1 MGDTCHPC
9 AAAVGGGIVTRQL
22 TTTAAEW
29 ASIRTEGDPATF
41 SATGG
46 RMVRTLWL
54 VARGNEHW
62 LMAPDEPKL
71 ISATP
76 PVEFVQACAPCETC
90 GDQRIATSGGP
101 GYFKGGRLH
110 HLAGGQ
116 TVMEIRCPDCCI
128 ELVSPCLLC
137 GGSGRTLGGP
147 LGEDVGDCR
156 CAMTEGLIVFGHA
169 YAVGSPLPIIR
180 GWARPDG
187 DSSGDVLSVW
197 KGHYG
202 PDVVMQRAW
211 NATAIQTQYADR
223 TAALAHAGPVEW
235 LVGKWAIELRVV
247 GS

>member
-1 MGDTCHPC
+1 M
-9 AAAVGGGIVTRQL
+9 TRQL
-22 TTTAAEW
+22 TITAAEW
-29 ASIRTEGDPATF
+29 ASVTDG
-41 SATGG
+41 
-46 RMVRTLWL
+46 TLWL
-54 VARGNEHW
+54 VREGDDCACSSDGGTWAGGGGFALSCPICHD
-62 LMAPDEPKL
+62 AD
-71 ISATP
+71 SVP
-76 PVEFVQACAPCETC
+76 PAEFMQTSAPCVPSAPWHERAHAGC
-90 GDQRIATSGGP
+90 NYLPGHFSGGALYCNKC
-101 GYFKGGRLH
+101 GW
-110 HLAGGQ
+110 AA
-116 TVMEIRCPDCCI
+116 RCPDCRI

-223 TAALAHAGPVEW
+223 TAALAHYGPSES

>member
-1 MGDTCHPC
+1 MSRTLTITATEVP
-9 AAAVGGGIVTRQL
+9 AVQ
-22 TTTAAEW
+22 TAL
-29 ASIRTEGDPATF
+29 ATD
-41 SATGG
+41 G
-46 RMVRTLWL
+46 TLWL
-54 VARGNEHW
+54 VAPAMKRLDATSGKFEW
-62 LMAPDEPKL
+62 L
-71 ISATP
+71 P

-90 GDQRIATSGGP
+90 KDER
-101 GYFKGGRLH
+101 
-110 HLAGGQ
+110 GQ
-116 TVMEIRCPDCCI
+116 VTRWTQEWRPCPDCRI

-202 PDVVMQRAW
+202 PDLVMQRAW

-223 TAALAHAGPVEW
+223 TAALAHYGPSES